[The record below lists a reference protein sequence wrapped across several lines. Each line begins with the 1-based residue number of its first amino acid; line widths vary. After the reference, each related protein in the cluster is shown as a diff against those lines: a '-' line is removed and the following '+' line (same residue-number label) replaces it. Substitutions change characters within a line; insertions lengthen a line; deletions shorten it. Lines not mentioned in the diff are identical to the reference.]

1 MSWNI
6 DNCIP
11 KPFSDALVGLCKVEV
26 ELDPVLQNHWAV
38 HLLVTN
44 GKNVFIILR
53 TIKKM
58 LTTPFNVYN
67 DVDADYE
74 IVNGG
79 FNNNCNY
86 NNYNSD
92 TDSDSGTND
101 DDDDNDN
108 EQLDEVEHDITNN
121 QNQDLSYL
129 PKAEAENT
137 DTRVHNLTPYEI
149 HITNRHVIH
158 LLNNVPKKTLPYE
171 FAQV

>member
-6 DNCIP
+6 DNCFP

-108 EQLDEVEHDITNN
+108 ERLDEVEHDITNN

-137 DTRVHNLTPYEI
+137 DTRVHNL
-149 HITNRHVIH
+149 
-158 LLNNVPKKTLPYE
+158 
-171 FAQV
+171 

>member
-26 ELDPVLQNHWAV
+26 ELDQLLQNHWAV
-38 HLLVTN
+38 HLLMTK
-44 GKNVFIILR
+44 GKNVFSILR

-137 DTRVHNLTPYEI
+137 DTRVQNL
-149 HITNRHVIH
+149 
-158 LLNNVPKKTLPYE
+158 
-171 FAQV
+171 

>member
-58 LTTPFNVYN
+58 VTTPFNVYN

-92 TDSDSGTND
+92 TDSDSGTID

-137 DTRVHNLTPYEI
+137 DTRVHNL
-149 HITNRHVIH
+149 
-158 LLNNVPKKTLPYE
+158 
-171 FAQV
+171 

>member
-38 HLLVTN
+38 HLFVTN

-137 DTRVHNLTPYEI
+137 DTRVHNL
-149 HITNRHVIH
+149 
-158 LLNNVPKKTLPYE
+158 
-171 FAQV
+171 

>member
-26 ELDPVLQNHWAV
+26 KLDPVLQNHWAV
-38 HLLVTN
+38 HLLMTK

-79 FNNNCNY
+79 LIIIAIIIITTAIPTVTVALMTTMMIMIMSNWMRLSMISRIIKTKIRVICRRQRQKTQTLGFIIY
-86 NNYNSD
+86 D
-92 TDSDSGTND
+92 TIRN
-101 DDDDNDN
+101 
-108 EQLDEVEHDITNN
+108 
-121 QNQDLSYL
+121 
-129 PKAEAENT
+129 
-137 DTRVHNLTPYEI
+137 PY
-149 HITNRHVIH
+149 H
-158 LLNNVPKKTLPYE
+158 
-171 FAQV
+171 

>member
-1 MSWNI
+1 
-6 DNCIP
+6 
-11 KPFSDALVGLCKVEV
+11 
-26 ELDPVLQNHWAV
+26 
-38 HLLVTN
+38 
-44 GKNVFIILR
+44 
-53 TIKKM
+53 M

-137 DTRVHNLTPYEI
+137 DIGFIIYDTIRNPY
-149 HITNRHVIH
+149 H
-158 LLNNVPKKTLPYE
+158 
-171 FAQV
+171 

>member
-38 HLLVTN
+38 HLFVTN

-86 NNYNSD
+86 I
-92 TDSDSGTND
+92 
-101 DDDDNDN
+101 
-108 EQLDEVEHDITNN
+108 ITTAIPTVTVALMTTMMIMIMSNWMR
-121 QNQDLSYL
+121 LSMIS
-129 PKAEAENT
+129 
-137 DTRVHNLTPYEI
+137 RI
-149 HITNRHVIH
+149 I
-158 LLNNVPKKTLPYE
+158 KTKI
-171 FAQV
+171 

>member
-26 ELDPVLQNHWAV
+26 KLDPVLQNHWAV
-38 HLLVTN
+38 HLLMTK

-58 LTTPFNVYN
+58 MTTPFNVYN

-137 DTRVHNLTPYEI
+137 DTRVQNL
-149 HITNRHVIH
+149 
-158 LLNNVPKKTLPYE
+158 
-171 FAQV
+171 

>member
-58 LTTPFNVYN
+58 LTTPFNIYN

-92 TDSDSGTND
+92 TNSDSGTND

-137 DTRVHNLTPYEI
+137 DTRVHNL
-149 HITNRHVIH
+149 
-158 LLNNVPKKTLPYE
+158 
-171 FAQV
+171 

>member
-58 LTTPFNVYN
+58 LTTPFNIYN
-67 DVDADYE
+67 DVDAD
-74 IVNGG
+74 
-79 FNNNCNY
+79 NN

-92 TDSDSGTND
+92 TESDSGTND

-137 DTRVHNLTPYEI
+137 DTRVHNL
-149 HITNRHVIH
+149 
-158 LLNNVPKKTLPYE
+158 
-171 FAQV
+171 

>member
-86 NNYNSD
+86 I
-92 TDSDSGTND
+92 
-101 DDDDNDN
+101 
-108 EQLDEVEHDITNN
+108 ITTAIPTVTVALMTTMMIMIMSNWMR
-121 QNQDLSYL
+121 LSMIS
-129 PKAEAENT
+129 
-137 DTRVHNLTPYEI
+137 RI
-149 HITNRHVIH
+149 I
-158 LLNNVPKKTLPYE
+158 KTKI
-171 FAQV
+171 

>member
-26 ELDPVLQNHWAV
+26 KLDPVLQNHWAV
-38 HLLVTN
+38 HLLMTK

-137 DTRVHNLTPYEI
+137 DTRVQNL
-149 HITNRHVIH
+149 
-158 LLNNVPKKTLPYE
+158 
-171 FAQV
+171 

>member
-74 IVNGG
+74 IVNGV

-137 DTRVHNLTPYEI
+137 DTRVHNL
-149 HITNRHVIH
+149 
-158 LLNNVPKKTLPYE
+158 
-171 FAQV
+171 

>member
-1 MSWNI
+1 MFT
-6 DNCIP
+6 D
-11 KPFSDALVGLCKVEV
+11 
-26 ELDPVLQNHWAV
+26 
-38 HLLVTN
+38 
-44 GKNVFIILR
+44 
-53 TIKKM
+53 
-58 LTTPFNVYN
+58 

-137 DTRVHNLTPYEI
+137 DTRVQNL
-149 HITNRHVIH
+149 
-158 LLNNVPKKTLPYE
+158 
-171 FAQV
+171 

>member
-58 LTTPFNVYN
+58 VTTPFNVYN

-92 TDSDSGTND
+92 TDSDSGTID

-129 PKAEAENT
+129 PKEEAENT
-137 DTRVHNLTPYEI
+137 DTRVHNL
-149 HITNRHVIH
+149 
-158 LLNNVPKKTLPYE
+158 
-171 FAQV
+171 

>member
-92 TDSDSGTND
+92 TDSDSGTID

-137 DTRVHNLTPYEI
+137 DTRVHNL
-149 HITNRHVIH
+149 
-158 LLNNVPKKTLPYE
+158 
-171 FAQV
+171 

>member
-92 TDSDSGTND
+92 TDSDSSTND

-137 DTRVHNLTPYEI
+137 DTRVHNL
-149 HITNRHVIH
+149 
-158 LLNNVPKKTLPYE
+158 
-171 FAQV
+171 

>member
-137 DTRVHNLTPYEI
+137 DTRAHNL
-149 HITNRHVIH
+149 
-158 LLNNVPKKTLPYE
+158 
-171 FAQV
+171 

>member
-67 DVDADYE
+67 DVDANYE

-137 DTRVHNLTPYEI
+137 DTRVHNL
-149 HITNRHVIH
+149 
-158 LLNNVPKKTLPYE
+158 
-171 FAQV
+171 